1 MVMKKRKQAGNRP
14 DFMKVHQ
21 LLTQSLGEA
30 DKLHQSS
37 PLAHCRTS
45 LEILVATML
54 TQATSDRNALTAWHR
69 FQKAYPRL
77 ELAVEAGAD
86 ALAEVIRPAGMAAQ
100 RSRAILAV
108 LNKVR
113 EDFGDYSLDNLAD
126 DPERAWQYLT
136 ALPGVGPKTAACTM
150 LFGFHHPFFPVDV
163 HIERI
168 VKRMGWVQPKM
179 PPAEIQAVI
188 GPMIPAHIVA
198 DLHILLLN
206 LGRKYCRPTRPDCAH
221 CPLSGKCP
229 GAEFT

>member
-1 MVMKKRKQAGNRP
+1 MMMKERDQTGSYP
-14 DFMKVHQ
+14 DFMKVYQ
-21 LLTQSLGEA
+21 LLSQSLGEP
-30 DKLHQSS
+30 DGLHESS
-37 PLAHCRTS
+37 PLAHCRSS

-54 TQATSDRNALTAWHR
+54 TQATSDRNALTAWPR
-69 FQKAYPRL
+69 FQEAYPRL
-77 ELAVEAGAD
+77 ETVVEAGAD
-86 ALAEVIRPAGMAAQ
+86 ALAEVIRPAGMAVQ
-100 RSRAILAV
+100 RSGAILAV
-108 LNKVR
+108 LTKVK
-113 EDFGDYSLDNLAD
+113 EDFGEYSLDSLAD

-136 ALPGVGPKTAACTM
+136 ALPGVGPKTAACTL
-150 LFGFHHPFFPVDV
+150 LFGFNHPFFPVDV

-221 CPLSGKCP
+221 CPLAGECP
-229 GAEFT
+229 GV